1 MTRLPGARP
10 APAETGSRSAIDLFR
25 GYLRDQ
31 GLPITGQRESIAAVV
46 FESDRHLSVDE
57 LETELRRNGDR
68 IGKATVYRTLDLL
81 VKSRLVDELDFG
93 EGFKRYES
101 RFHRESMH
109 EHLICQACGK
119 VTEFPTPELPA
130 IEARAAREHGFRPT
144 RHKLEIYGLCA
155 SCQEAGVE
163 LTPEGIVCPI
173 EIV

>member
-1 MTRLPGARP
+1 MTTLPSAGGA
-10 APAETGSRSAIDLFR
+10 TSTRSALDLFR

-31 GLPITGQRESIAAVV
+31 GLPVTGQREAIAATV
-46 FESDRHLSVDE
+46 FESDAHLSVDE
-57 LETELRRNGDR
+57 IETALRGRGDR
-68 IGKATVYRTLDLL
+68 TGKATVYRTLDLL

-101 RFHRESMH
+101 RFRRESMH
-109 EHLICQACGK
+109 EHLICQACGS
-119 VTEFPTPELPA
+119 VTEFPAPELPA

-155 SCQEAGVE
+155 ECQDAGVE

>member
-1 MTRLPGARP
+1 MTTLPGSTPRP
-10 APAETGSRSAIDLFR
+10 EFGGSRSAMDLFR
-25 GYLRDQ
+25 GFLRDQ
-31 GLPITGQRESIAAVV
+31 GLPVTGQREAVGAV
-46 FESDRHLSVDE
+46 IFESDAHLSVDQI
-57 LETELRRNGDR
+57 ETELRKRGDR

-101 RFHRESMH
+101 RLSRTSMR

-119 VTEFPTPELPA
+119 VTEFPTPEIPA
-130 IEARAAREHGFRPT
+130 IEARAARAHGFRPT
-144 RHKLEIYGLCA
+144 RHKLEIYGVCR

-163 LTPEGIVCPI
+163 LTPQGIVCPI